1 MDKYE
6 YWFASMLG
14 VGNAKKRKLR
24 EGMKTAEELYYI
36 EETKLTTYGLSEKEI
51 QKYREH
57 IRQWR
62 LEEEYQKMLEK
73 DVHCASIFEK
83 EYPKRLK
90 QISSAP
96 YAIFWKGKLPK
107 DELPTVAIVGARDC
121 SAYGEV
127 NARRFAQA
135 LAKAGAQVISG
146 MANGVDSV
154 SQRATLEVQGESFAI
169 LGCGV
174 DVCYPR
180 EQVELYMYLQERGG
194 VVSEFP
200 IGSKPL
206 PQHFPARNRIISGLS
221 DIVLVIEARERSGSL
236 ITADMALEQGKDVYA
251 LPGPVDSILS
261 RGSNWLIK
269 QGAGVLLTPEELLEE
284 LGLSHEKNTKKN
296 LLLET
301 EENIVYS
308 CLGFYPKNIE
318 QLLRETKLPV
328 EEILRTLL
336 RLELMGIVKEISK
349 NNYVKIR

>member
-1 MDKYE
+1 MP
-6 YWFASMLG
+6 G
-14 VGNAKKRKLR
+14 IGNAKKRKLR
-24 EGMKTAEELYYI
+24 EGMKTAEGLYYI
-36 EETKLTTYGLSEKEI
+36 EETKLTMYGLNEKEI
-51 QKYREH
+51 AKYQEH

-62 LEEEYQKMLEK
+62 LEEEYQRMLEK
-73 DVHCASIFEK
+73 GVHCACVFEK
-83 EYPKRLK
+83 EYPKRLA
-90 QISSAP
+90 QITTAP
-96 YAIFWKGKLPK
+96 YAIFWKGELPA

-135 LAKAGAQVISG
+135 LAKVGVQVISG
-146 MANGVDSV
+146 MANGVDSA
-154 SQRATLEVQGESFAI
+154 SQRGALDVQGKSYAI

-174 DVCYPR
+174 DICYPR
-180 EQVELYMYLQERGG
+180 EQVELYVHLQKQGG
-194 VVSEFP
+194 VISEFP

-221 DIVLVIEARERSGSL
+221 DIVLVIEAREKSGSL

-269 QGAGVLLTPEELLEE
+269 QGAGVLLTPEELMDE

-301 EENIVYS
+301 KENIVYS

-318 QLLRETKLPV
+318 QLLRETHLPV
-328 EEILRTLL
+328 EEILQILL